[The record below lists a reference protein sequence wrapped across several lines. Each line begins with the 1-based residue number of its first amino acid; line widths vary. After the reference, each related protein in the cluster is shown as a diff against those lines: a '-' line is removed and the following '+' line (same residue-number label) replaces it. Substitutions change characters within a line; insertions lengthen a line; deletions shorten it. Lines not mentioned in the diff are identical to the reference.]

1 MDFIVL
7 LRIAVGAI
15 SLCSSIRVIHFA
27 HHMLISHLQC
37 NQKGAQYGGLCM
49 NLKRTLF
56 SLLVLTLKAV
66 KCWMR
71 WWFNGCSLRVFC
83 FLLPALKDKILM
95 LLFHGV
101 LCFSWWCHLMAA
113 QDVLHIVL
121 WETPWALNLLTW
133 IVLLF
138 PLSTSPSLLSD
149 KSSSRILTDCVC
161 LNYFK
166 LLERETTA
174 CLNIE
179 LLLPVHRSEKQN
191 LDWKHENVCLC

>member
-1 MDFIVL
+1 
-7 LRIAVGAI
+7 
-15 SLCSSIRVIHFA
+15 
-27 HHMLISHLQC
+27 MLISCLQC
-37 NQKGAQYGGLCM
+37 NQKGAQYRGLCT

-71 WWFNGCSLRVFC
+71 WWFNGCSLRMFC
-83 FLLPALKDKILM
+83 FFSSPCLERQNTYATFSRSS
-95 LLFHGV
+95 LLFLMVSSHGSSGRSTYCIMRDSLSTQLV
-101 LCFSWWCHLMAA
+101 
-113 QDVLHIVL
+113 
-121 WETPWALNLLTW
+121 TW

-166 LLERETTA
+166 LLERETIA